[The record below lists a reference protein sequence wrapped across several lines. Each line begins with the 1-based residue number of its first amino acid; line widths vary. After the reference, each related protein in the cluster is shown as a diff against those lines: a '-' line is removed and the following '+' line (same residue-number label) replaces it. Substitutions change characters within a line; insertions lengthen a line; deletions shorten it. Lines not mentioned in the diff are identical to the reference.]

1 MKFSVSTASMSKT
14 SLDQHLQ
21 KAPTGSRDLIVVN
34 VMRGPAGLVDSQD
47 LPKLKIM

>member
-1 MKFSVSTASMSKT
+1 MSKT